1 MNGGTGRLT
10 KILNSPARMAI
21 AVGLFILAGEFLIM
35 LLIEAASD
43 FFLKNRISTAF
54 WEFVDPVV
62 LIAIV
67 SPALYLLVFRPI
79 RAQQDLFRRVFETIN
94 VGIVLTRGGKL
105 LYANP
110 ECGRL
115 TGYSREQLLTM
126 DYWELVHPDQRATMR
141 ERVAARQRGEALT
154 DRYEY
159 RLNTKDG
166 TEAWAETSAALIDYQ
181 GKKTVFA
188 SFIDVTRRK
197 RVEAAH
203 TLAQQTLAQI
213 IQGSPVPTFVIDA
226 AHVVTH
232 WNQACEQI
240 TGIAAATM
248 VGTRD
253 QWRAFYPEQQ
263 RPVLADLVV
272 NGAGE
277 AAIAE
282 TYHNKLRASP
292 LIQGAFEA
300 EGFFAG
306 LGENGRVLY
315 FTAAP
320 LHDGQ
325 GRVTG
330 AIETLQV
337 ITERK
342 LAEEALRNA
351 HSDLELQVLKRT
363 TELEQAN
370 LLLARDVKIRED
382 AEAVLLRRN
391 AELSELNG
399 RLKEA
404 QEQLLQAE
412 KMASIG
418 QLAAGVA
425 HEINNPIG
433 YVHSN
438 IGSLEGYLG
447 DLFRIL
453 DAYVAAEAEM
463 PADQPVCAEPRRLRA
478 ELDLAFLRQD
488 IPQLMNESKEGIS
501 RVRKIVQDLKDF
513 SHVDSSQEWRW
524 ADLHQGLD
532 STLNVVN
539 NEIKYK
545 AEVVKE
551 YGELPQVECLPS
563 ELNQVFLNL
572 LVNAAHAIADGERG
586 RITLRSGSEGE
597 RVWIEVADNGCG
609 IAPENLKRI
618 FDPFFTTKPIGRGT
632 GLGLSLSYG
641 IVKKHGGSIEVDSE
655 PGRGTT
661 FRIVLPLRQDH
672 AHDQEGVQ

>member
-1 MNGGTGRLT
+1 MKRLT
-10 KILNSPARMAI
+10 NILNSPARMAI

-35 LLIEAASD
+35 LLTEPISGSI
-43 FFLKNRISTAF
+43 LSGRISSDF

-62 LIAIV
+62 LTAIV

-110 ECGRL
+110 ECERL
-115 TGYSREQLLTM
+115 TGYTREELLAM

-141 ERVAARQRGEALT
+141 ERVAARQRGEVLT

-159 RLNTKDG
+159 RLSTKSG
-166 TEAWAETSAALIDYQ
+166 VEAWAETSAAMIDYQ
-181 GKKTVFA
+181 GEKTVFA
-188 SFIDVTRRK
+188 SFIDVTERR
-197 RVEAAH
+197 
-203 TLAQQTLAQI
+203 
-213 IQGSPVPTFVIDA
+213 
-226 AHVVTH
+226 
-232 WNQACEQI
+232 
-240 TGIAAATM
+240 
-248 VGTRD
+248 
-253 QWRAFYPEQQ
+253 
-263 RPVLADLVV
+263 
-272 NGAGE
+272 
-277 AAIAE
+277 
-282 TYHNKLRASP
+282 
-292 LIQGAFEA
+292 
-300 EGFFAG
+300 
-306 LGENGRVLY
+306 
-315 FTAAP
+315 
-320 LHDGQ
+320 
-325 GRVTG
+325 
-330 AIETLQV
+330 
-337 ITERK
+337 
-342 LAEEALRNA
+342 LAEEGLR
-351 HSDLELQVLKRT
+351 HTQSDLEQLVHSRT
-363 TELEQAN
+363 AELEQAN
-370 LLLARDVKIRED
+370 RLLAEDVKNRER
-382 AEAVLLRRN
+382 AEAILLRSN
-391 AELSELNG
+391 AELSELNS

-404 QEQLLQAE
+404 QEQLLQSE

-438 IGSLEGYLG
+438 IGSLEGYLA

-463 PADQPVCAEPRRLRA
+463 PADSPACAEPRRLSS

-513 SHVDSSQEWRW
+513 SHVDSSQEWKW

-532 STLNVVN
+532 STLNMVN

-572 LVNAAHAIADGERG
+572 LVNAAHAIAEGGERG
-586 RITLRSGSEGE
+586 TITLRSGSDGE
-597 RVWIEVADNGCG
+597 RVWIEVADSGSG
-609 IAPENLKRI
+609 IAAENLKRI
-618 FDPFFTTKPIGRGT
+618 FDPFFTTKPVGRGT

-641 IVKKHGGSIEVDSE
+641 IVKKHGGAIEVASE
-655 PGRGTT
+655 LGRGST
-661 FRIVLPLRQDH
+661 FRVVLPLRQDH
-672 AHDQEGVQ
+672 GRDRVGAQ

>member
-1 MNGGTGRLT
+1 MV
-10 KILNSPARMAI
+10 S
-21 AVGLFILAGEFLIM
+21 
-35 LLIEAASD
+35 LLERQIRRH
-43 FFLKNRISTAF
+43 LG
-54 WEFVDPVV
+54 DP
-62 LIAIV
+62 
-67 SPALYLLVFRPI
+67 
-79 RAQQDLFRRVFETIN
+79 
-94 VGIVLTRGGKL
+94 
-105 LYANP
+105 
-110 ECGRL
+110 
-115 TGYSREQLLTM
+115 
-126 DYWELVHPDQRATMR
+126 
-141 ERVAARQRGEALT
+141 
-154 DRYEY
+154 
-159 RLNTKDG
+159 
-166 TEAWAETSAALIDYQ
+166 AALP
-181 GKKTVFA
+181 A
-188 SFIDVTRRK
+188 
-197 RVEAAH
+197 
-203 TLAQQTLAQI
+203 
-213 IQGSPVPTFVIDA
+213 
-226 AHVVTH
+226 
-232 WNQACEQI
+232 
-240 TGIAAATM
+240 
-248 VGTRD
+248 
-253 QWRAFYPEQQ
+253 QWRDF
-263 RPVLADLVV
+263 LAAVDQ
-272 NGAGE
+272 AYDQ
-277 AAIAE
+277 AD
-282 TYHNKLRASP
+282 RD
-292 LIQGAFEA
+292 
-300 EGFFAG
+300 
-306 LGENGRVLY
+306 R
-315 FTAAP
+315 
-320 LHDGQ
+320 
-325 GRVTG
+325 RM
-330 AIETLQV
+330 IEHSLELMSQEL
-337 ITERK
+337 TERN
-342 LAEEALRNA
+342 R
-351 HSDLELQVLKRT
+351 DLLH
-363 TELEQAN
+363 
-370 LLLARDVKIRED
+370 
-382 AEAVLLRRN
+382 
-391 AELSELNG
+391 ELSE
-399 RLKEA
+399 KQKTEA
-404 QEQLLQAE
+404 ALQLEKHEQAILIDKLEKAHNQLLQAE

-463 PADQPVCAEPRRLRA
+463 PADQPACAEPRRLRA

-597 RVWIEVADNGCG
+597 RVWIEVADNGGG

-661 FRIVLPLRQDH
+661 FRIVLPLRRDH
-672 AHDQEGVQ
+672 AHDAAAALDGPSEGLR

>member
-1 MNGGTGRLT
+1 MSNDKRQQAGQTFEVLPLALEDFKFALDRHVIVSVTDSEGRIVEASDMFS
-10 KILNSPARMAI
+10 KICGYSRDELLGQNHRLLNSGHHSKEFFEKLWRTIGAGKVWQGNIRNRRKDGDFYWAATTIVPIPGEDGRPRRYVSVRTEITGQVEAEDDLRRSLQNFRM
-21 AVGLFILAGEFLIM
+21 L
-35 LLIEAASD
+35 S
-43 FFLKNRISTAF
+43 
-54 WEFVDPVV
+54 
-62 LIAIV
+62 
-67 SPALYLLVFRPI
+67 
-79 RAQQDLFRRVFETIN
+79 ETVN
-94 VGIVLTRGGKL
+94 VGIVLNRGGKV

-110 ECGRL
+110 EAERL
-115 TGYSREQLLTM
+115 TGYTHDELLSK
-126 DYWELVHPDQRATMR
+126 DYWELVLPDQRETMR
-141 ERVAARQRGEALT
+141 ERVAARQRGEVLT
-154 DRYEY
+154 DHYEY
-159 RLNTKDG
+159 KLNTKSG
-166 TEAWAETSAALIDYQ
+166 AEAWAEVSAAMIEYQ
-181 GKKTVFA
+181 GLPTVLG
-188 SFIDVTRRK
+188 SFIDVTERR
-197 RVEAAH
+197 
-203 TLAQQTLAQI
+203 
-213 IQGSPVPTFVIDA
+213 
-226 AHVVTH
+226 
-232 WNQACEQI
+232 
-240 TGIAAATM
+240 
-248 VGTRD
+248 
-253 QWRAFYPEQQ
+253 
-263 RPVLADLVV
+263 
-272 NGAGE
+272 
-277 AAIAE
+277 
-282 TYHNKLRASP
+282 
-292 LIQGAFEA
+292 
-300 EGFFAG
+300 
-306 LGENGRVLY
+306 
-315 FTAAP
+315 
-320 LHDGQ
+320 
-325 GRVTG
+325 
-330 AIETLQV
+330 
-337 ITERK
+337 
-342 LAEEALRNA
+342 LAEERLR
-351 HSDLELQVLKRT
+351 HVQSDLEQLVKSRT
-363 TELEQAN
+363 AALEQAN
-370 LLLARDVKIRED
+370 LQLAQDVHSREE

-391 AELSELNG
+391 AELSELNS

-513 SHVDSSQEWRW
+513 SHVDSRQEWRW

-572 LVNAAHAIADGERG
+572 LVNAAHAIAEGERG

-597 RVWIEVADNGCG
+597 RVWIEVADNGSG

-618 FDPFFTTKPIGRGT
+618 FDPFFTTKPVGRGT

-655 PGRGTT
+655 LGRGTT

-672 AHDQEGVQ
+672 AHDQEGAQ